1 MVRALYSITHSPC
14 DSLSLSL
21 FLSLSVSLTHKHI
34 YPQLTGVAYEGQRW
48 FTVVLIGSLEWERRA
63 DWLSALNQTLS
74 VFFPV
79 YKRPPYGREP

>member
-1 MVRALYSITHSPC
+1 MIVSPSLSLAL
-14 DSLSLSL
+14 SLSLS
-21 FLSLSVSLTHKHI
+21 FSHTHTHTHTHTH
-34 YPQLTGVAYEGQRW
+34 PALTGVAYEGQRR

-79 YKRPPYGREP
+79 YKRPPYGCEP